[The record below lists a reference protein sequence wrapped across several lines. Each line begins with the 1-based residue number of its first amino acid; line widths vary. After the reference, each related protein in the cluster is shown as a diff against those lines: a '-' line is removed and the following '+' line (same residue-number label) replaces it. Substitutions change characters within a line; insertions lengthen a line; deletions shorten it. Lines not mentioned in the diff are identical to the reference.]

1 MQAPIDIR
9 SIVQSSLEIMHP
21 FAQQQGI
28 TLTCTLPDYPA
39 SVSITR
45 TDLIQV
51 LCNLIQNAL
60 DASSRHSSVALTVT
74 KQHGALTICVAD
86 QGMGIP
92 LNISSHIF
100 EPFFT
105 TKQGTQKGGMG
116 LGLAVSRSLVEAMGG
131 TLSFSTISGSGTSFM
146 IIFPDLS
153 ATDPLESL

>member
-1 MQAPIDIR
+1 MQ
-9 SIVQSSLEIMHP
+9 P
-21 FAQQQGI
+21 FARQHGI
-28 TLTCTLPDYPA
+28 ALTSALPDEPTL
-39 SVSITR
+39 VSITR

-60 DASSRHSSVALTVT
+60 DASARHSSVSLTVT
-74 KQHGALTICVAD
+74 KVRGALTISVMD
-86 QGMGIP
+86 QGTGIP

-131 TLSFSTISGSGTSFM
+131 TLSFSTTVGSGTSFM
-146 IIFPDLS
+146 VTFPDLS
-153 ATDPLESL
+153 PVSPLESL